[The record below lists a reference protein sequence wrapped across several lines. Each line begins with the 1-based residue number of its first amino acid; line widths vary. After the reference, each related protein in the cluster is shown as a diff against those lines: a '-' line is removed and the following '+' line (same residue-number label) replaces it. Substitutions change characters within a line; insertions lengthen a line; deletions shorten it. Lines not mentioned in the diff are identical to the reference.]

1 MEECTLLTIRLTPS
15 EIAKVNDLLK
25 GGYVNKI
32 AAIKVVRDAKRHTYT
47 PNDGT
52 GITRSGVGLAEA
64 KEAVE
69 LLMAERGMLTPEGK
83 PCVAPSDP
91 RARIIPFQPIQKI
104 TVDMGS
110 GPVEVDLDGMSLQFL
125 GEMNRIPLSEVA
137 ALVDLYNRVSEWVK
151 EQS

>member
-1 MEECTLLTIRLTPS
+1 MFNIRLTPIELS
-15 EIAKVNDLLK
+15 KVNDLLK

-32 AAIKVVRDAKRHTYT
+32 AAIKVVRDASRHTYIST
-47 PNDGT
+47 DGLGT
-52 GITRSGVGLAEA
+52 TRSGVGLAEA

-83 PCVAPSDP
+83 PCTPPANP
-91 RARIIPFQPIQKI
+91 RGRIIPFQPIQKI

-110 GPVEVDLDGMSLQFL
+110 GPVEVALDGMSLQFL

-137 ALVDLYNRVSEWVK
+137 ALVDLYNRVNAWVK

>member
-1 MEECTLLTIRLTPS
+1 MFTIRLTPT
-15 EIAKVNDLLK
+15 ELTKVNDLLK

-32 AAIKVVRDAKRHTYT
+32 AAIKVVRDASRHTFT
-47 PNDGT
+47 PIDGT
-52 GITRSGVGLAEA
+52 GITRAGVGLAEA

-83 PCVAPSDP
+83 LCTPPANPQ
-91 RARIIPFQPIQKI
+91 ARIVPFQPIQKI

-137 ALVDLYNRVSEWVK
+137 ALVDLYNRVNEWVK
-151 EQS
+151 SQS